1 MMDRAVTPLFFSDWC
16 SIGKNGLC
24 KETQNKEARFE
35 FASRRHQNEPLGY
48 QTRHD
53 SNINARSLA
62 LFDICQTLL
71 LRFSLDQ
78 KVPLWKG
85 FCWYDKPN
93 LDLVAR

>member
-1 MMDRAVTPLFFSDWC
+1 MDRTVTLYLSSTDVLLAKTAC
-16 SIGKNGLC
+16 V

-35 FASRRHQNEPLGY
+35 FASRQHQNEPLGY